1 MRSSMMT
8 HMRTHSHHKG
18 FRCEQCNKS
27 FSSAGVLNY
36 HQKYVYSLENRH
48 LFIDTCFFCCIRQWH
63 FSTSNTYIRGGYGN
77 ALLREKQPENS
88 KSAGIKPSNTR
99 VQGCDASQYAT
110 EKPVPTFIKERVTD

>member
-48 LFIDTCFFCCIRQWH
+48 LFIDTCFFFAVH
-63 FSTSNTYIRGGYGN
+63 SS
-77 ALLREKQPENS
+77 
-88 KSAGIKPSNTR
+88 GIF
-99 VQGCDASQYAT
+99 Q
-110 EKPVPTFIKERVTD
+110 RVTLTSGEAMEMLY